1 VIHPIADCE
10 HPLMCLLGH
19 SVVSQE
25 TAISGSFQQ
34 NLANVCNG
42 VIFLEADYRWYFG
55 TKIKLQR
62 IKKQTLKQNKKPD
75 EDYWA

>member
-1 VIHPIADCE
+1 
-10 HPLMCLLGH
+10 
-19 SVVSQE
+19 
-25 TAISGSFQQ
+25 
-34 NLANVCNG
+34 
-42 VIFLEADYRWYFG
+42 LEADYRWYFG